1 MFISH
6 PHFYN
11 ADPSLVD
18 AVEGLHPSREEH
30 ALFLDVHPVR
40 GWGGAGCPRAGPMP
54 CSGAG
59 EHPGGWGWLVDPAS
73 PGLDLGWAAPG
84 EGLGGLSPE
93 G

>member
-30 ALFLDVHPVR
+30 ALFLDVHPVW
-40 GWGGAGCPRAGPMP
+40 GWGGGWLPQGWAYAVQW
-54 CSGAG
+54 
-59 EHPGGWGWLVDPAS
+59 GWG
-73 PGLDLGWAAPG
+73 APW
-84 EGLGGLSPE
+84 
-93 G
+93 

>member
-40 GWGGAGCPRAGPMP
+40 GWGG
-54 CSGAG
+54 
-59 EHPGGWGWLVDPAS
+59 GGL
-73 PGLDLGWAAPG
+73 AAPG
-84 EGLGGLSPE
+84 LGLCRAVGLGSTLVGGGWWILLPQ
-93 G
+93 GWT